1 MPKHPDPA
9 PSDSVPPAKQ
19 AIARRS
25 FVFALATTV
34 ALGGIAVGGVT
45 ACGPSSN
52 DRWVVT
58 EDTTVEI
65 DWDAVNQAYKDA
77 EGPEDFETKVNEIYT
92 GDEIISVSVR
102 DADEKSQTV
111 TGFFDKNED
120 GKVDEGE
127 KIFTIQ
133 RDLVGA
139 DKAQYQISGYGP
151 YAHYR
156 SPMWDIASGMMMG
169 MFISNMFNP
178 GYRPMYTTPYTT
190 APGRRAALSQ
200 SRSNF
205 RAANP
210 AKFPPKASG
219 SGKSYGSRGNSW
231 GSAGSGR
238 SSGGGGGG
246 GRRSGGSFGVR
257 RPAGRRVVG
266 LV

>member
-1 MPKHPDPA
+1 MPKLPDQA
-9 PSDSVPPAKQ
+9 PSVPARPSTLAV
-19 AIARRS
+19 ARRS
-25 FVFALATTV
+25 LIVALAATF
-34 ALGGIAVGGVT
+34 AFGSVT
-45 ACGPSSN
+45 ACGGPSGN

-65 DWDAVNQAYKDA
+65 DWDAINAAYKEA
-77 EGPEDFETKVNEIYT
+77 AGPEDFEQKVNEIYA

-102 DADEKSQTV
+102 DADEKAQTV

-127 KIFTIQ
+127 QIFTIQ
-133 RDLVGA
+133 RDIVGA
-139 DKAQYQISGYGP
+139 DKAQYQIAGSGP

-169 MFISNMFNP
+169 MFLSSMFSP

-190 APGRRAALSQ
+190 APGRRAALAQ
-200 SRSNF
+200 SRSSF

-219 SGKSYGSRGNSW
+219 SGRSYGNRGSSW

-238 SSGGGGGG
+238 SSGGG

-257 RPAGRRVVG
+257 RPAGRRVIS